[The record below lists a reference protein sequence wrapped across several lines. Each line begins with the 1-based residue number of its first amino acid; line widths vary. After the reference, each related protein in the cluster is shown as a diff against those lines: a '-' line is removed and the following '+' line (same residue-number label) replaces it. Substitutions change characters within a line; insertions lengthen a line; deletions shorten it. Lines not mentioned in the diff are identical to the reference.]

1 MYPPPDKPVLT
12 EKQQERQ
19 RGMSGYIDPFW
30 DENRAEKGD
39 DELRL
44 EQDILAPL
52 SQSKR
57 LFVYETKDFWRQIKS
72 AGYNLPNFS
81 LPSMLLFTSLFETLI
96 G

>member
-1 MYPPPDKPVLT
+1 
-12 EKQQERQ
+12 
-19 RGMSGYIDPFW
+19 MSGYIDPFW
-30 DENRAEKGD
+30 DENRAERGD

-72 AGYNLPNFS
+72 AGYPSPLIYSFMSSFDDSDFAAPPCQQMHYTCSRHFNLHP
-81 LPSMLLFTSLFETLI
+81 PTP
-96 G
+96 

>member
-1 MYPPPDKPVLT
+1 V
-12 EKQQERQ
+12 
-19 RGMSGYIDPFW
+19 SGYIDPFW

-72 AGYNLPNFS
+72 AGYKH
-81 LPSMLLFTSLFETLI
+81 LPSYPSILWPLSRPHYFVETLI

>member
-1 MYPPPDKPVLT
+1 
-12 EKQQERQ
+12 
-19 RGMSGYIDPFW
+19 MSGYIDPFW

-72 AGYNLPNFS
+72 AGYKHLPPPY
-81 LPSMLLFTSLFETLI
+81 PSILSRPFFHVPSFRHQIPVLTW
-96 G
+96 

>member
-1 MYPPPDKPVLT
+1 
-12 EKQQERQ
+12 
-19 RGMSGYIDPFW
+19 MSGYIDPFW
-30 DENRAEKGD
+30 DENRAERAD

-72 AGYNLPNFS
+72 AGYPKSFHLMCLTIVVPLSPQTRCICNKHFNL
-81 LPSMLLFTSLFETLI
+81 LPPVH
-96 G
+96 